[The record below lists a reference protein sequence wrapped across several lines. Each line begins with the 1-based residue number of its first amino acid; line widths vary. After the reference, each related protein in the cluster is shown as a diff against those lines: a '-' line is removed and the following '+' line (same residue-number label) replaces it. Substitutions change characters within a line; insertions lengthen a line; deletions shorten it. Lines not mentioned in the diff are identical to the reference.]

1 MIESAGRY
9 DQILIDKF
17 YYRAQF
23 LSTIS
28 DNIVFNGN
36 EGITEGIFVI
46 ILLIY
51 IYTIDEI
58 CITLLRLCET
68 LLNKQYFAV

>member
-9 DQILIDKF
+9 DQSILIDKF

-36 EGITEGIFVI
+36 KGITEGILVI
-46 ILLIY
+46 IFVDLQLR
-51 IYTIDEI
+51 EF

-68 LLNKQYFAV
+68 LLNKQYFAI

>member
-1 MIESAGRY
+1 MTESAGRY
-9 DQILIDKF
+9 DQSILIDKF

-36 EGITEGIFVI
+36 EGITEGILVI

-51 IYTIDEI
+51 NWRNLY
-58 CITLLRLCET
+58 
-68 LLNKQYFAV
+68 YFAEAMRNIVK

>member
-1 MIESAGRY
+1 MTESAGRN
-9 DQILIDKF
+9 DQSTLIDKF

-36 EGITEGIFVI
+36 EGITEGILVI

-51 IYTIDEI
+51 
-58 CITLLRLCET
+58 
-68 LLNKQYFAV
+68 N

>member
-9 DQILIDKF
+9 DQSILIDKF

-36 EGITEGIFVI
+36 KGIIEGILVIIFVD
-46 ILLIY
+46 LQL
-51 IYTIDEI
+51 TKSVLP
-58 CITLLRLCET
+58 CL
-68 LLNKQYFAV
+68 